1 MTENTKPVALMT
13 IHEAAKTGIMPE
25 NTLRRMCKNNEVPCL
40 HIGKRT
46 LINFNVLV
54 SFLHDPDNYVKEAGP
69 NV

>member
-1 MTENTKPVALMT
+1 MIENTKPVTLLT

-46 LINFNVLV
+46 LINFDVLV
-54 SFLHDPDNYVKEAGP
+54 SFLNDPDNYVKEAGP

>member
-25 NTLRRMCKNNEVPCL
+25 NALRRMCKNNEVPCL

-46 LINFNVLV
+46 LINFDVLV
-54 SFLHDPDNYVKEAGP
+54 SFLNDPDNYVKEAGP